1 MTLSNFL
8 FTFRFKDYLFDRI
21 VNTSRMVAMRD
32 IFKQCQSGMQCH
44 GKLLKE
50 LQKIHDKVQA
60 KFVYCMQEFIC
71 KEFVFCLTNEYAF
84 ILFQSDIDNFWKD
97 FKLFMMYS
105 MIIQQRAP
113 SVERTID
120 FIAKFVT
127 MTTSSVPEPEDQN
140 DSTMDDVTNNK
151 LLQKMLDFLLEVC
164 LLFFSRKCF
173 LKVQILWIYSYH
185 LSETIVIINFSLLVM
200 SNVNTEWNL
209 FSTLWQ
215 KLVWNE
221 PL

>member
-1 MTLSNFL
+1 MTRCKHNLYIACKNLS
-8 FTFRFKDYLFDRI
+8 
-21 VNTSRMVAMRD
+21 V
-32 IFKQCQSGMQCH
+32 
-44 GKLLKE
+44 
-50 LQKIHDKVQA
+50 
-60 KFVYCMQEFIC
+60 
-71 KEFVFCLTNEYAF
+71 KEFVFCLTIEYAF

-173 LKVQILWIYSYH
+173 L
-185 LSETIVIINFSLLVM
+185 
-200 SNVNTEWNL
+200 
-209 FSTLWQ
+209 
-215 KLVWNE
+215 
-221 PL
+221 

>member
-1 MTLSNFL
+1 M
-8 FTFRFKDYLFDRI
+8 
-21 VNTSRMVAMRD
+21 
-32 IFKQCQSGMQCH
+32 
-44 GKLLKE
+44 LLW
-50 LQKIHDKVQA
+50 
-60 KFVYCMQEFIC
+60 
-71 KEFVFCLTNEYAF
+71 
-84 ILFQSDIDNFWKD
+84 FQSDIDNFWKD

-164 LLFFSRKCF
+164 LNFFSRKCLFFKFKYCESSPVIF
-173 LKVQILWIYSYH
+173 LKQ
-185 LSETIVIINFSLLVM
+185 LS
-200 SNVNTEWNL
+200 
-209 FSTLWQ
+209 
-215 KLVWNE
+215 
-221 PL
+221 

>member
-1 MTLSNFL
+1 MRMTISNVL

-173 LKVQILWIYSYH
+173 L
-185 LSETIVIINFSLLVM
+185 
-200 SNVNTEWNL
+200 
-209 FSTLWQ
+209 
-215 KLVWNE
+215 
-221 PL
+221 

>member
-1 MTLSNFL
+1 MFYLLLGLRITCLTELSIQAGWLQWGTFSSSARVACSVMENFL
-8 FTFRFKDYLFDRI
+8 RSSRKSMTRCKQNLYIACKNLSVRNLF
-21 VNTSRMVAMRD
+21 
-32 IFKQCQSGMQCH
+32 
-44 GKLLKE
+44 
-50 LQKIHDKVQA
+50 
-60 KFVYCMQEFIC
+60 
-71 KEFVFCLTNEYAF
+71 FCLTNEYAF

-151 LLQKMLDFLLEVC
+151 LLQKMLDFLLEVS
-164 LLFFSRKCF
+164 LIF
-173 LKVQILWIYSYH
+173 Q
-185 LSETIVIINFSLLVM
+185 SEMFSL
-200 SNVNTEWNL
+200 SSDIVNLLLSSFRDNCH
-209 FSTLWQ
+209 
-215 KLVWNE
+215 N
-221 PL
+221 

>member
-1 MTLSNFL
+1 M
-8 FTFRFKDYLFDRI
+8 
-21 VNTSRMVAMRD
+21 
-32 IFKQCQSGMQCH
+32 
-44 GKLLKE
+44 LLW
-50 LQKIHDKVQA
+50 
-60 KFVYCMQEFIC
+60 
-71 KEFVFCLTNEYAF
+71 
-84 ILFQSDIDNFWKD
+84 FQSDIDNFWKD

-164 LLFFSRKCF
+164 LVFFSQKYFLYGSNIVNLDLSSFRNNCHNQFILIIDVLLWCRVKYVWYFLSKPCRK
-173 LKVQILWIYSYH
+173 W
-185 LSETIVIINFSLLVM
+185 TIVAPCILIKLLPDK
-200 SNVNTEWNL
+200 
-209 FSTLWQ
+209 TL
-215 KLVWNE
+215 
-221 PL
+221 